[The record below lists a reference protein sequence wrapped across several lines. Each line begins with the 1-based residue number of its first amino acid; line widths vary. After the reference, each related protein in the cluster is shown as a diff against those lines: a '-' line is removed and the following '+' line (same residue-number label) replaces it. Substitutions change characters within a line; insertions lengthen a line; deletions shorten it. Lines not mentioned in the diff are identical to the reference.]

1 MHPITSPDGYGKRL
15 VRIADHGRGFSIAM
29 AEAAWRHR
37 LLYAIALT
45 SLTIAMAVGSVT
57 GSMPDFSVLR
67 TYGFYI
73 LVAFWIGGCGFAIFR
88 LIWLAAVERN
98 PSPTRAFCASFIQF
112 FGDARRMADGT
123 NAIAAL
129 MIFISGFAVLKGA
142 IGIVSPFSWDSALA
156 DADRWLHFG
165 HAPHEWLW
173 PVLESPFAVFAINFA
188 YNFWFVTLIATVFT
202 AALARHDSALR
213 HQFFISFMLVWLL
226 GGFFI
231 ATGFSSAGPCYF
243 SRIGLG
249 TEYQP
254 LMDALEHVNQTYA
267 IWALSTQDMLWD
279 GFTGASS
286 GNIGISAFPSMHVA
300 SALLFA
306 IYASR
311 RSVYAGLLMWCF
323 AAIVMIGSVALGWH
337 YAVDGYAGTLITI
350 AIWKAVGKALGRTS
364 FADEAN
370 AVA

>member
-1 MHPITSPDGYGKRL
+1 MHPITSPPGYGNRL
-15 VRIADHGRGFSIAM
+15 VRIADHGRDFSIVM
-29 AEAAWRHR
+29 AEAAWRQR

-57 GSMPDFSVLR
+57 GNMPDFGVLR
-67 TYGFYI
+67 TYCFYI

-98 PSPTRAFCASFIQF
+98 PSPTRAFCASFGEF
-112 FGDARRMADGT
+112 FGDARRMADGI

-142 IGIVSPFSWDSALA
+142 IGIIAPFSWDAALA

-165 HAPHEWLW
+165 RAPHEWLW
-173 PVLESPFAVFAINFA
+173 PVLESPSAVFAINFA
-188 YNFWFVTLIATVFT
+188 YNFWFVALIATMFT
-202 AALARHDSALR
+202 AALARNDTALQ

-249 TEYQP
+249 AEYQP
-254 LMDALEHVNQTYA
+254 LMDALEYANQAYP
-267 IWALSTQDMLWD
+267 IWALSTQNMLWS

-300 SALLFA
+300 SAALFA
-306 IYASR
+306 LYATR
-311 RSVYAGLLMWCF
+311 RSAYAGVIMWCF
-323 AAIVMIGSVALGWH
+323 AAIVMLGSVALGWH
-337 YAVDGYAGTLITI
+337 YAVDGYAGALITV
-350 AIWKAVGKALGRTS
+350 AIWKAVGKALSGTS
-364 FADEAN
+364 CADA
-370 AVA
+370 ADTAA

>member
-1 MHPITSPDGYGKRL
+1 MHPITSPHGYGKRL
-15 VRIADHGRGFSIAM
+15 VRIADHGRGLSIAM
-29 AEAAWRHR
+29 AEAAWQHR

-57 GSMPDFSVLR
+57 GSMPDFGVLR
-67 TYGFYI
+67 TFGFYI

-98 PSPTRAFCASFIQF
+98 PSPTRAFCASFGQF
-112 FGDARRMADGT
+112 FGDAARMANGI

-129 MIFISGFAVLKGA
+129 MIFISGFSVLKGA
-142 IGIVSPFSWDSALA
+142 IGIIAPFSWDAALA

-165 HAPHEWLW
+165 RAPHEWMW
-173 PVLESPFAVFAINFA
+173 PLLDSPSVVFAFNFA
-188 YNFWFVTLIATVFT
+188 YNFWFVALIATVST
-202 AALARHDSALR
+202 AALALNGNALR

-249 TEYQP
+249 AEYQP
-254 LMDALEHVNQTYA
+254 LMDALEHANQTYP
-267 IWALSTQDMLWD
+267 IWALSTQDMLWS

-300 SALLFA
+300 SAVLFA
-306 IYASR
+306 IYASQ
-311 RSVYAGLLMWCF
+311 RSVHAGFVMWCF
-323 AAIVMIGSVALGWH
+323 AAIITLGSVALGWH
-337 YAVDGYAGTLITI
+337 YAVDGYAGAVITI
-350 AIWKAVGKALGRTS
+350 AIWKAVGKALRGTS
-364 FADEAN
+364 FADVAN
-370 AVA
+370 TAA